1 MKSLIY
7 LHLLVLVMAMICL
20 WSLRHELV
28 ERPVSGLGFARPA
41 VLAILVAAALLIVSP
56 GKRVELWAIAIV
68 LGLFLGLGMGV
79 ILGAVKDYE
88 RRVVKVQ
95 RTWDWLLGARR
106 RCSCSLSLP
115 GAPRVHRTGMTRQSS
130 KFGILGASA
139 SFLAAY
145 ICGRA
150 ITIWFYTAPRTIHLD
165 MTEDGRRKAG

>member
-1 MKSLIY
+1 
-7 LHLLVLVMAMICL
+7 MAMICL

-79 ILGAVKDYE
+79 ILTAVKDYE

-95 RTWDWLLGARR
+95 RTWDGFGAAALLLLLAFGRLVT
-106 RCSCSLSLP
+106 SDL
-115 GAPRVHRTGMTRQSS
+115 MTRQSS

>member
-7 LHLLVLVMAMICL
+7 LHLLVVVMAVICL

-79 ILGAVKDYE
+79 ILTAVKDYE

-95 RTWDWLLGARR
+95 RTWDGFGAAALLLLLAFGRLVT
-106 RCSCSLSLP
+106 SDL
-115 GAPRVHRTGMTRQSS
+115 MTRQSS

>member
-7 LHLLVLVMAMICL
+7 LHLLVVVMAVICL

-79 ILGAVKDYE
+79 ILTAVKDYE

-95 RTWDWLLGARR
+95 RAWDGFGAAALLLLLAFGRLVT
-106 RCSCSLSLP
+106 SDL
-115 GAPRVHRTGMTRQSS
+115 MTRQSS

>member
-7 LHLLVLVMAMICL
+7 LHLLVVVMAVICL

-28 ERPVSGLGFARPA
+28 ERPVSGLGFAWPA

-56 GKRVELWAIAIV
+56 GKRFELWVIAIV
-68 LGLFLGLGMGV
+68 LGLFIGLGMGV
-79 ILGAVKDYE
+79 ILTAVKDYE

-95 RTWDWLLGARR
+95 RTWDGFGAAALLLLLAFARLVT
-106 RCSCSLSLP
+106 SDL
-115 GAPRVHRTGMTRQSS
+115 MTRQSS